1 MGSED
6 TSARPDDQPR
16 PLTILLVEDDP
27 GVSVVTETWLRKAQ
41 FEVIVCA
48 DGREAEALSTART
61 EPIDVLI
68 ADVMLPGMRG
78 PILAGAVH
86 RRHPEVAV
94 LFTSGHSPELVGE
107 LFTSNVEKALL
118 LHKPYN
124 KVQLQS
130 AVRLALARRAAAGV
144 AAADAMTRSP
154 AQNPPPRL

>member
-6 TSARPDDQPR
+6 TSARPAGQSR
-16 PLTILLVEDDP
+16 PLTVLLVEDDP
-27 GVSVVTETWLRKAQ
+27 GVSVVTETWLRKAD
-41 FEVIVCA
+41 FEVIVCS
-48 DGREAEALSTART
+48 DGRQAEALAASRT

-130 AVRLALARRAAAGV
+130 AVRLALARRAAVGA
-144 AAADAMTRSP
+144 AAADAITKSP
-154 AQNPPPRL
+154 AQDPTSRR